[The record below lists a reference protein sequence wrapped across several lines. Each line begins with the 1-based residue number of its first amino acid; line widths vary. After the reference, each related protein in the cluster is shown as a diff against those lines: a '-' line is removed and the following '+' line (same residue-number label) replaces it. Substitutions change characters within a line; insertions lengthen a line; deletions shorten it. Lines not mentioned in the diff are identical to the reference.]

1 MGCLEIIILAALGFF
16 LIGLFFFAVEIAIC
30 TVVGIALF
38 GGVGFL
44 IFGAAGLKVGAVIG
58 LVVGLFWA
66 FGG

>member
-1 MGCLEIIILAALGFF
+1 MGCLEIIILAAVGICL
-16 LIGLFFFAVEIAIC
+16 LGLFVFAVEIAIC
-30 TVVGIALF
+30 TVAGIVLF
-38 GGVGFL
+38 GGIGFL